1 MRQPSLRRTLLIRC
15 GLGVG
20 VLLCLLSW
28 GIYLLAKGSLYRE
41 VDESIAQTAALLANE
56 VELENGEIS
65 FEWKEGIGT
74 NNNLIEDGLFQFWNE
89 SAGNTTR
96 SPGLRLLDLP
106 KFTGPDGKPRLKS
119 IELPNGHRAHA
130 IGLRIFPFVLPEEME
145 RMKASGR
152 VIDPKSLPHI
162 LVVAR
167 DTEPIHH
174 TLARLRGILAGGCL
188 LTLALGLLLIDRVVR
203 ITLRPIDNLTAQMRD
218 RTGHRLDAALDLPEA
233 LPAELSGLA
242 ENFDLLLGRVSAIRQ
257 RERDFIRHAAHELR
271 TPIAGLQATIEL
283 ALSQPR
289 EGGSYAGYL
298 ETCRKSAHDMGE
310 LVKRLSALSR
320 IGQEHSALKFEPVD
334 IGALLDD
341 CLAVILPLFEGRG
354 ITLKRELPA
363 EPMIAT
369 GDVTLLQIIFNN
381 LLDNAV
387 SYTPA
392 GGEIRLL
399 GLVSP
404 SNLEI
409 RIANPA
415 KDLPDNLN
423 RLFEP
428 LFRRESSRNDAGDHL
443 GIGLTLSQEAAA
455 AMGTSLQA
463 QRMDEGRIEFSL
475 QLPRFYS

>member
-1 MRQPSLRRTLLIRC
+1 
-15 GLGVG
+15 
-20 VLLCLLSW
+20 
-28 GIYLLAKGSLYRE
+28 
-41 VDESIAQTAALLANE
+41 
-56 VELENGEIS
+56 
-65 FEWKEGIGT
+65 
-74 NNNLIEDGLFQFWNE
+74 
-89 SAGNTTR
+89 
-96 SPGLRLLDLP
+96 
-106 KFTGPDGKPRLKS
+106 
-119 IELPNGHRAHA
+119 
-130 IGLRIFPFVLPEEME
+130 
-145 RMKASGR
+145 
-152 VIDPKSLPHI
+152 
-162 LVVAR
+162 
-167 DTEPIHH
+167 
-174 TLARLRGILAGGCL
+174 
-188 LTLALGLLLIDRVVR
+188 
-203 ITLRPIDNLTAQMRD
+203 MRD